1 MVCRAADG
9 VPDAQYMYGRMLAEG
24 RGVLPD
30 LQGARAWFA
39 RAADADLPDAQ
50 VALAEMM
57 VNGRGGPAS
66 PAAAKNL
73 FEKAAAKGR
82 SGAKFAFGAMYSGG
96 KNVSIDRGT
105 AQR

>member
-1 MVCRAADG
+1 
-9 VPDAQYMYGRMLAEG
+9 
-24 RGVLPD
+24 
-30 LQGARAWFA
+30 
-39 RAADADLPDAQ
+39 
-50 VALAEMM
+50 MM